1 VGPTCQS
8 GTKRGECGLRQ
19 GSFPMMEAK
28 TGQGVGT
35 ARGLVGPGKEGGSL
49 GRSGLARRPRPT
61 ELISKGKK
69 SKGF

>member
-1 VGPTCQS
+1 
-8 GTKRGECGLRQ
+8 
-19 GSFPMMEAK
+19 MEAK
-28 TGQGVGT
+28 IGQGVGT
-35 ARGLVGPGKEGGSL
+35 ARGLVGPGKEGSSL